1 MQVGFG
7 AGRFENKYLVTEVTA
22 GAMRSFVAAHIPPD
36 EYMPAGELEGYF
48 VHSLY
53 LDSPWYSL
61 YRESTEGIKNRH
73 KLRIRFYDDR
83 QDSPAFLEIKTR
95 VTDTIRKQRV
105 RVSKEAAMRVVN
117 GLPLRASDLA
127 GCGDSAMKAAD
138 EFCARAA
145 KLMAKP
151 AALVSYRREAYV
163 SPSAEAVRI
172 TFDRHIMG
180 RPFDPTVGLTP
191 VTTGYPINCNL
202 VVAEFK
208 YVGFAPRWM
217 DSMIRDFSLRRVSFP
232 KYVHCLDA
240 VQAKAPQFMRSG
252 ERALS

>member
-7 AGRFENKYLVTEVTA
+7 AGRYENKYLVTEETA

-36 EYMPAGELEGYF
+36 EFMPPGELEGYL

-61 YRESTEGIKNRH
+61 YRESTDGHKNRH

-83 QDSPAFLEIKTR
+83 PDSPAFLEIKSR

-105 RVSKEAAMRVVN
+105 RVTKDAAMRVVM
-117 GLPLRASDLA
+117 GQSLLPSDLQGASDT
-127 GCGDSAMKAAD
+127 SRRAAD
-138 EFCARAA
+138 EFCMRASR
-145 KLMAKP
+145 LYAKP
-151 AALVSYRREAYV
+151 AAMVSYRREAYV
-163 SPSAEAVRI
+163 SHQAEAVRI
-172 TFDRHIMG
+172 TFDRHITG
-180 RPFDPTVGLTP
+180 RPFDPAVGLVP
-191 VTTGYPINCNL
+191 ANEGYPINCDL

-217 DSMIRDFSLRRVSFP
+217 DSMVRDFGLRRVSFP

-240 VQAKAPQFMRSG
+240 VQPRAPHF
-252 ERALS
+252 LSRESVPT